1 MTTNHTPQTKRSLG
15 NHPPRAFRARAKNT
29 QPATVNARKKDALS
43 TRHDAIDQW
52 HAAHSRANRH
62 GCLGRWVALAIDASG
77 TLGPDHAICRSRKSS
92 CKDDEPQRTDRTQ
105 QTKRPFHQ
113 VTSMSKA
120 SKTLVTKRIGRRGI
134 HVAPTTPPIQSPE
147 QDSNL
152 RFLDYSRCS
161 SAITFRAK
169 RTGQGVPAFRR
180 TKGARLT

>member
-1 MTTNHTPQTKRSLG
+1 VASHHVTRD
-15 NHPPRAFRARAKNT
+15 RAARERAT
-29 QPATVNARKKDALS
+29 ALT

-120 SKTLVTKRIGRRGI
+120 SKNTRNQKDRAAWDT
-134 HVAPTTPPIQSPE
+134 
-147 QDSNL
+147 
-152 RFLDYSRCS
+152 RCS
-161 SAITFRAK
+161 NHAADPKALSRIRTCASWITP
-169 RTGQGVPAFRR
+169 GVPPQ
-180 TKGARLT
+180 

>member
-1 MTTNHTPQTKRSLG
+1 MRGHHAARD
-15 NHPPRAFRARAKNT
+15 RAARERAT
-29 QPATVNARKKDALS
+29 ALS

-92 CKDDEPQRTDRTQ
+92 GEDDKPQRTDRTQ

-120 SKTLVTKRIGRRGI
+120 SKNTRNQKDRAGFSPACGGWDAFVCPNFLPSLYGCPLLWPMPLVSNRGCR
-134 HVAPTTPPIQSPE
+134 HAADPVAGLGIEP
-147 QDSNL
+147 
-152 RFLDYSRCS
+152 
-161 SAITFRAK
+161 SARS
-169 RTGQGVPAFRR
+169 
-180 TKGARLT
+180 L